1 MLVLPSL
8 EAILASRV
16 GKLRLVGWIGE
27 YVTASS
33 SYCRFRADQSFRRS
47 TDAVVKRLVV
57 AATDSRE
64 KSPPEGRDLLVA
76 ATS

>member
-1 MLVLPSL
+1 MNT
-8 EAILASRV
+8 SRHHPATV
-16 GKLRLVGWIGE
+16 G
-27 YVTASS
+27 S
-33 SYCRFRADQSFRRS
+33 ADQSFRRS